1 MFILYFIFLL
11 LLVYQIRN
19 NPSCTLKLTC
29 KKECDSLKVGSI
41 SISMNPISTTESNIQ
56 YRNANFPCQPGDEI
70 TFTLKVIETVNAPLP
85 STFDG
90 GFIGSLN
97 IKGDGESVGIDYN
110 SYDLGDLNIFSCNPI
125 CTPSTTDQL
134 HFEDTPSNE
143 HNSQKYTESLST
155 TITIKIPYEV
165 IMKSPS
171 PSPFINIKSSKDFDF
186 SQFIDPKVPGADT
199 SRISVKI
206 TEISNGDYVKLF
218 RNPNEDDI
226 VQNDEEIT
234 LSQQLTLKVQNDDYY
249 GKFIMKYNI
258 LTMGN
263 DISVDNTIIF
273 NICYKYCSTCDLY
286 DSFMPV
292 NKKCTQCMIDSALS
306 DDEKTFFVPD
316 VEPDKC
322 FPKNEIAQNYY
333 QYSPNTYKPCNNYCA
348 TCVNNQNEC
357 LTCNKEELFYF
368 FEDKPSG
375 SSSDHKKCFLFQETN
390 GVDGI
395 YYYLNNPPDGVEY
408 KKCPSPCKEC
418 KMSPDSTDPINP
430 IINCFSCV
438 TGFNF
443 YPEVNPNACQNLGIT
458 NYFLVQTG
466 FYLKNDEICD
476 TKGDHISKRKC
487 DTCKNGYYNYQ
498 DDDYCYLPEEI
509 ISKYGINTY
518 KFDATHYKNC
528 PEECRTCL
536 SETNCLKCIEGYYFF
551 EGSPGVCKIENDIK
565 NLEITDGTNKIK
577 YYLPSGSETYYKCD
591 ANCVCEYEKDN
602 CISCINN
609 YYLVEDEKKC
619 EQGPLKNGYYPDNTN
634 KIFRKCH
641 ISCLTCDGGSPN
653 KCLSCAE
660 PYHLITINSDTKRCI
675 TQIEKKNNS
684 EYDNYYLN
692 SDGNYYKCHSN
703 CSKCEDEDGGEKC
716 NKCSNGYYF
725 KEDDDN
731 HNCFKN
737 DIYFFNENENYYFN
751 TNLSELRKCHKSC
764 KSCKDGTVY
773 NNCYECYTDSS
784 DPDNPD
790 KNYAFIDDPYRGK
803 CVKKKLFETTLANYY
818 KIKVENHPIRSGS
831 IDVFVYQKCPDN
843 CTICN
848 SFEENP
854 LKCQICNMD
863 KGYYKHTESFND
875 NAQEECYNNSI
886 IKHRYFSGSGYSPS
900 NSECLISTYETQE
913 KQSCIQCHNKYG
925 FYSLEHDKTT
935 CHNVIPE
942 DHYLT
947 TNNIIKKCPYECAS
961 CHEEPTTDSTNC
973 DICKEEFLPSNTNP
987 KNCIFKCDFYQYK
1000 YLDNKYCTGEKEC
1013 PDNLAP
1019 YLIEEN
1025 STCVQKCEK
1034 FSYYGKC
1041 LDICPENTNPNG
1053 QNICKDLANKC
1064 ILTKSGEIRE
1074 HLVDIKKDS
1083 SPISKKVKKYRK
1095 YFDNTYSHVDMYT
1108 HYLNEYIMLIY
1119 QYNEC
1124 IKELLPDF
1132 ISIDFSPCD
1141 SFSSVTRGEYII
1153 VLFLVP
1159 RENKYSQTYYLLYKT
1174 DNLNSPTTV
1183 CNNDDIILEIPAKQ
1197 ANFDIDKYQKL
1208 KNKGIDLTDANEN
1221 FFHDM
1226 CFQNYEDGK
1235 DIVIEQ
1241 RRKEYYQDKYKIC
1254 IDNCEWE
1261 TPNNLNFKYKR
1272 AQCRCS
1278 SVNHLIN
1285 KVNVDY
1291 YDHNK
1296 ARVMSD
1302 DFYKTDIFI
1311 FEHLKCFKYNFE
1323 RGKLVE
1329 NGGSYMI
1336 IVCFVFEII
1345 SVIVYCVFGI
1355 DSIKIYIIDFVKRN
1369 PPPRK
1374 SQNSNSTG
1382 SNKDKNSENNSNSN
1396 DIKSISINRNT
1407 SINFMED
1414 NNQNKKSNKQ
1424 IINNNF
1430 IEEKSKTIK
1439 SYKKSKKWEKPDLLV
1454 GRSNNLGIPNI
1465 QNKNVKIYER
1475 LTKKEEIEEIE
1486 ENKNIQEEIQNN
1498 NKQPTKRSLL
1508 FSSKIILK
1516 NESTDKDNKAFKKHK
1531 HVFTDYELN
1540 SMELY
1545 DALIK
1550 DKRDFCYFYKLQI
1563 KAKQELYRAFR
1574 INEPLYPIS
1583 IKIIIYVFNLSLSLV
1598 FNALLYTEDQIYEG
1612 IKSVGKSIG
1621 YLFLRS
1627 FYTFLIIKVIDYL
1640 INLFVK
1646 NANYLRSLVY
1656 RRKREKEIR
1665 VDAYKSLKHVEANYC
1680 FFIIFVIICDGLF
1693 WIFISSYC
1701 YCYNGEQVELFCS
1714 VLVTQFY
1721 MEIYCIIFGL
1731 YLAVFRYIGMKY
1743 KDITCYK
1750 MSQTFLDN

>member
-1 MFILYFIFLL
+1 MFIFSYIFFILEIL
-11 LLVYQIRN
+11 QATSSA
-19 NPSCTLKLTC
+19 PQCKLKLTC
-29 KKECDSLKVGSI
+29 KNTCSNLKNNNVPKNLNQGSDVGG
-41 SISMNPISTTESNIQ
+41 NYYESDE
-56 YRNANFPCQPGDEI
+56 FDCQPGDKI
-70 TFTLKVIETVNAPLP
+70 IFNYTAVIEIGE
-85 STFDG
+85 SEYKG
-90 GFIGSLN
+90 GFIGVLIINNN
-97 IKGDGESVGIDYN
+97 I
-110 SYDLGDLNIFSCNPI
+110 YDSSDSADTIFSCNTGCSPGTENLYFNSDTTNSYRITQYSGDESEFTVTIEIPYKVDNVDDGCTIHINTNTNNFLFQQCIVPEISGANLKVKIKRLPSSDFSKLYKTVGSSDIQIDDLINLDEYITFERIGDNFGLVLLEYEILNIEPI
-125 CTPSTTDQL
+125 ET
-134 HFEDTPSNE
+134 
-143 HNSQKYTESLST
+143 K
-155 TITIKIPYEV
+155 TIK
-165 IMKSPS
+165 
-171 PSPFINIKSSKDFDF
+171 
-186 SQFIDPKVPGADT
+186 
-199 SRISVKI
+199 
-206 TEISNGDYVKLF
+206 
-218 RNPNEDDI
+218 
-226 VQNDEEIT
+226 
-234 LSQQLTLKVQNDDYY
+234 
-249 GKFIMKYNI
+249 
-258 LTMGN
+258 
-263 DISVDNTIIF
+263 F
-273 NICYKYCSTCDLY
+273 NVCH
-286 DSFMPV
+286 
-292 NKKCTQCMIDSALS
+292 
-306 DDEKTFFVPD
+306 
-316 VEPDKC
+316 
-322 FPKNEIAQNYY
+322 
-333 QYSPNTYKPCNNYCA
+333 NYCA
-348 TCVNNQNEC
+348 SCSVYAGLNPTQMDC
-357 LTCNKEELFYF
+357 LQCKSGFYF
-368 FEDKPSG
+368 VDENENDDNIDLKR
-375 SSSDHKKCFLFQETN
+375 CLQEGET
-390 GVDGI
+390 DI
-395 YYYLNNPPDGVEY
+395 SHYYLDTSLTPKKFKSCDNTCKTCHDQSTYCTDCNILYYKLENYPSAGIPNHQDLCYSLDFIKQNAGNYYLVDPPDGTFFR
-408 KKCPSPCKEC
+408 KCPHECSEC
-418 KMSPDSTDPINP
+418 KIFGSN
-430 IINCFSCV
+430 INCFSCSSGYHFFSNSMDQCLDH
-438 TGFNF
+438 TSSGS
-443 YPEVNPNACQNLGIT
+443 
-458 NYFLVQTG
+458 YFLS
-466 FYLKNDEICD
+466 NDNIYINKEPNCD
-476 TKGDHISKRKC
+476 TMDDLKSKKSCKTCASNYYKFKDKGDFCYSK
-487 DTCKNGYYNYQ
+487 D
-498 DDDYCYLPEEI
+498 EI
-509 ISKYGINTY
+509 ISIFGVNTY
-518 KFDATHYKNC
+518 EYTEGSEIKFAYCHSSCK
-528 PEECRTCL
+528 TCSG
-536 SETNCLKCIEGYYFF
+536 SEKNCLKCSKDYYFVDDNGADP
-551 EGSPGVCKIENDIK
+551 EKCKTVEQINGLTIGK
-565 NLEITDGTNKIK
+565 NYR
-577 YYLPSGSETYYKCD
+577 YYLPEGSDTYYKCQVG
-591 ANCVCEYEKDN
+591 CVCEYEN
-602 CISCINN
+602 NFCRSCIGGYKFIEGENKCTLDDLSGQG
-609 YYLVEDEKKC
+609 YYLDSDNTYKKC
-619 EQGPLKNGYYPDNTN
+619 DN
-634 KIFRKCH
+634 
-641 ISCLTCDGGSPN
+641 SCL
-653 KCLSCAE
+653 KCSGKGPDKCTDCAE
-660 PYHLITINSDTKRCI
+660 PYYKIKLNGGTVISCI
-675 TQIEKKNNS
+675 TLFEKENNIT
-684 EYDNYYLN
+684 YKKYYLN
-692 SDGNYYKCHSN
+692 GDEFKLCHES
-703 CSKCEDEDGGEKC
+703 CMKCENGNAN
-716 NKCSNGYYF
+716 NKCIECSYGYYF

-737 DIYFFNENENYYFN
+737 DAHFFNDNENYYLN

-764 KSCKDGTVY
+764 KSCKDGLVY

-790 KNYAFIDDPYRGK
+790 KNYAFIDDPSRGK

-818 KIKVENHPIRSGS
+818 KIKVENHPIRSGNA
-831 IDVFVYQKCPDN
+831 DVFVYKKCPDN
-843 CTICN
+843 CTKCD

-886 IKHRYFSGSGYSPS
+886 IEHRYFSGSGYSPS
-900 NSECLISTYETQE
+900 NSECLISKYETQE

-973 DICKEEFLPSNTNP
+973 DICKEEFLPSIINP

-1041 LDICPENTNPNG
+1041 LDVCPENTNPNG

-1174 DNLNSPTTV
+1174 DNLNSPTNV

-1226 CFQNYEDGK
+1226 CFQNYENGK

-1261 TPNNLNFKYKR
+1261 TPNNLNFRYKR

-1296 ARVMSD
+1296 DRVMSD

-1323 RGKLVE
+1323 RGNIIE

-1345 SVIVYCVFGI
+1345 SMIVYCVFGI

-1382 SNKDKNSENNSNSN
+1382 SNKDKNSDNNSNSN

-1454 GRSNNLGIPNI
+1454 GRSNNLGISNI

-1498 NKQPTKRSLL
+1498 NKQLTKRSVL
-1508 FSSKIILK
+1508 FSSKIVLK

-1550 DKRDFCYFYKLQI
+1550 DKRDFCFFYKLQM
-1563 KAKQELYRAFR
+1563 KAKQELYRAFF

-1612 IKSVGKSIG
+1612 IKSIGKCIG

-1640 INLFVK
+1640 INLFIK

-1680 FFIIFVIICDGLF
+1680 FFIIFVIISDGLF

-1714 VLVTQFY
+1714 ALVTQFY